1 MNHKYQKNYVRTFFF
16 VAILFLYLTV
26 FENDIC
32 GSVNYSY
39 AYDNIN
45 IEVMYQPELPK
56 EIQPYKDSFSLKQRK
71 SYVPFDLEDYFKCR
85 KKLLLSINNFSNIN
99 SNNQNK
105 YSLAFHHIISI
116 LQKNNTWH
124 QSSDDDA
131 FLNDFC

>member
-1 MNHKYQKNYVRTFFF
+1 MNNKYQKNYVRTFFL
-16 VAILFLYLTV
+16 VVILFLYVTV

-32 GSVNYSY
+32 GFIDYSY

-45 IEVMYQPELPK
+45 IEVIYQPELPK
-56 EIQPYKDSFSLKQRK
+56 EIQSYEDPFSFKQRK
-71 SYVPFDLEDYFKCR
+71 PYVPFHLEDCFKCR
-85 KKLLLSINNFSNIN
+85 KRLLLSINNFSSSNIN
-99 SNNQNK
+99 SQNK

-124 QSSDDDA
+124 QSSDEDT